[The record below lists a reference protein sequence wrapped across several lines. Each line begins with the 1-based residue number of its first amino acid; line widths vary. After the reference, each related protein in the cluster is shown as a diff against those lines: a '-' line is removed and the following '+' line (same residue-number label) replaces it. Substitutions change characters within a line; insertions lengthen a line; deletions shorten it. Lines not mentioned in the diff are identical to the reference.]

1 MFESGQEI
9 RFFYDSINKIYDNR
23 TGQIVKD
30 KISVL
35 SINKKPDSTSP
46 FNIDHNLQVTK
57 EYRDPEGYID
67 SKKVEVGFYDTD
79 DDGVVDDPQT
89 FDQIVAPTVNSTSK
103 WVFTKK
109 YITTDNIEDY
119 KYFDNSAG
127 TISVVA
133 NESAIGSL
141 SGFAD
146 GKLWYI
152 VQTEVFK
159 KYNKTAGLL
168 ELTTDYRAYVGRDK
182 LKFHY
187 VHTADDD
194 SRIDPSSS
202 NINDVY
208 LLTKTYDTNFRLY
221 LDNVTSAKPL
231 PPSSD
236 QLFNSYGS
244 DISKIKSISDDVI
257 YHPVKYKI
265 LFGAKAETDMQA
277 TFKIVKNPN
286 EVVNDND
293 IKAQVVSAVNEFFA
307 LENWDF
313 GDVFHFAELS
323 TYIMN
328 QVAPDIVNL
337 VIVPKQ
343 EAQAFGS
350 LFEIKSESDEIFI
363 SGATVDDVE
372 VIDAITASRIK
383 ATGDVVTASSTTV
396 QGVVSGTSY
405 NSTTTTTTTSSP
417 N

>member
-1 MFESGQEI
+1 MYYLLI
-9 RFFYDSINKIYDNR
+9 RNQ
-23 TGQIVKD
+23 T
-30 KISVL
+30 VL
-35 SINKKPDSTSP
+35 A

-182 LKFHY
+182 LKSIMY
-187 VHTADDD
+187 
-194 SRIDPSSS
+194 I
-202 NINDVY
+202 
-208 LLTKTYDTNFRLY
+208 LLMM
-221 LDNVTSAKPL
+221 
-231 PPSSD
+231 
-236 QLFNSYGS
+236 
-244 DISKIKSISDDVI
+244 I
-257 YHPVKYKI
+257 
-265 LFGAKAETDMQA
+265 
-277 TFKIVKNPN
+277 
-286 EVVNDND
+286 
-293 IKAQVVSAVNEFFA
+293 
-307 LENWDF
+307 
-313 GDVFHFAELS
+313 
-323 TYIMN
+323 
-328 QVAPDIVNL
+328 
-337 VIVPKQ
+337 Q
-343 EAQAFGS
+343 E
-350 LFEIKSESDEIFI
+350 
-363 SGATVDDVE
+363 
-372 VIDAITASRIK
+372 
-383 ATGDVVTASSTTV
+383 
-396 QGVVSGTSY
+396 
-405 NSTTTTTTTSSP
+405 
-417 N
+417 